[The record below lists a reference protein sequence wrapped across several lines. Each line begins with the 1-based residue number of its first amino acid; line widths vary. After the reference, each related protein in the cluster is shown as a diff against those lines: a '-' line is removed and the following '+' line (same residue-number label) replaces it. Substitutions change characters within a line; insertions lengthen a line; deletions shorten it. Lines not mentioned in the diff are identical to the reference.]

1 MNWTTLTDE
10 LPISFRT
17 CQGCR
22 ERSLSCRTGCAGWQY
37 REAEKQERY
46 RRAQAA
52 RSLNRFVLAR
62 QVVRAEY
69 VVSPTGPT
77 GYFIRIASA
86 KAAAPLSEKP
96 EKRKG

>member
-1 MNWTTLTDE
+1 MDIMSRTTLTDE

-22 ERSLSCRTGCAGWQY
+22 ERSLSCRTGYAGWQY

-52 RSLNRFVLAR
+52 RDGWMTSPLILQYSRKKWRR
-62 QVVRAEY
+62 QKL
-69 VVSPTGPT
+69 G
-77 GYFIRIASA
+77 
-86 KAAAPLSEKP
+86 K
-96 EKRKG
+96 KG

>member
-1 MNWTTLTDE
+1 MSWTTLTDE

-52 RSLNRFVLAR
+52 RDGWMT
-62 QVVRAEY
+62 
-69 VVSPTGPT
+69 SPLILQ
-77 GYFIRIASA
+77 YS
-86 KAAAPLSEKP
+86 
-96 EKRKG
+96 RKNGGGRNWERRDDHAQSPSGGKIC